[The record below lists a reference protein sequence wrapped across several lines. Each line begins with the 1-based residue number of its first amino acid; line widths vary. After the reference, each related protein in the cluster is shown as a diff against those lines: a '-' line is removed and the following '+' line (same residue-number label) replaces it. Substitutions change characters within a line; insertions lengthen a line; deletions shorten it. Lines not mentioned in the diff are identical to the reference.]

1 METISVPQ
9 VTLVDSSGKSVG
21 VYNDDPG
28 WWQQLKK
35 RFDSNDGNTLAIDYQ
50 KTSITT
56 INTIS
61 SGSKTKLITNADS
74 IPDYETNLISF
85 HLEHGEQLNVIGETP
100 LHIAIMYD
108 DLSTIK
114 YLIEKK
120 GYSVNQRCVGGKF
133 PGSFT
138 SKVTS
143 KLVQQSQYAT
153 LAYYGEYPLALAAC
167 FSNKEVYDYLIDQGG
182 DPNLPD
188 SNGNTVLHVLVINN
202 RVVRLNLMISFRFS

>member
-28 WWQQLKK
+28 WWQVLKQ
-35 RFDSNDGNTLAIDYQ
+35 RLDSNEGKTLAIEFN
-50 KTSITT
+50 KTSGKGSP
-56 INTIS
+56 INGVNT
-61 SGSKTKLITNADS
+61 GSKTKLITKADS
-74 IPDYETNLISF
+74 VPDYETNYLSS
-85 HLEHGEQLNVIGETP
+85 HLEPGEQLNVIGETP

-120 GYSVNQRCVGGKF
+120 GYNVNQKCVGGKF
-133 PGSFT
+133 SGSFT

-143 KLVQQSQYAT
+143 KLIQQSQYES

-182 DPNLPD
+182 DPNLQD
-188 SNGNTVLHVLVINN
+188 TNGNTVLHVLVINN
-202 RVVRLNLMISFRFS
+202 RIVSLKSLIS